1 MKKKIL
7 ITGSAGFIGFHLI
20 KKLLIKNSYNIVGI
34 DNFDNYYSTVLK
46 KKRNKLLIKNKN
58 FKFYK
63 VDIKNNNKINNIFK
77 KEKIDFVVHLAAQAG
92 VRYSLVN
99 PKKYIDTN
107 INGFF
112 NILDKSKNYKVKHF
126 IYASSSSVYG
136 LNKTQ
141 PFNENQKTDFPT
153 SLYGATKKSN
163 EILAHSYSYIFNL
176 PCTGLRFFTVYGPY
190 GRPDMSLFLFA
201 EAIFKKTKLK
211 LFNRGNMRRS
221 FTHIDDIV
229 NGIEKII
236 LKIPRY
242 NKEKN
247 ITKENVPYQIY
258 NLGNPKD
265 ESLKNYLKYI
275 ENASKNKTTVAKMDM
290 QIGDVKSTKASMK
303 KFESVFRF
311 KFKKNIKAGIVE
323 FIQWYRKF
331 YKV

>member
-1 MKKKIL
+1 MKIL
-7 ITGSAGFIGFHLI
+7 VTGAAGFIGMHTSI
-20 KKLLIKNSYNIVGI
+20 KLLDRGDDVIGV
-34 DNFDNYYSTVLK
+34 DNLNDYYDVDLKKSRLANLQTYPNFQFVNTSIENRASMKQIFDNS
-46 KKRNKLLIKNKN
+46 NIK
-58 FKFYK
+58 Y
-63 VDIKNNNKINNIFK
+63 VI
-77 KEKIDFVVHLAAQAG
+77 HLAAQAG
-92 VRYSLVN
+92 VRYSLAN
-99 PKKYIDTN
+99 PDAYIESN
-107 INGFF
+107 IQGFM
-112 NILDKSKNYKVKHF
+112 NILELCRHHSVKHLT
-126 IYASSSSVYG
+126 YASSSSVYG

-163 EILAHSYSYIFNL
+163 EILAHSYSYIYNL

-323 FIQWYRKF
+323 FIQWYKKF